1 MDRREA
7 LRRAV
12 KEISDAQRAMRWAEN
27 RSGITDAE
35 LRNLKNRLDYARYV
49 FGLIERDG
57 NEKVL

>member
-1 MDRREA
+1 MDRAEA

-27 RSGITDAE
+27 KRGITDAE
-35 LRNLKNRLDYARYV
+35 LRNLKNRMDYARYV
-49 FGLIERDG
+49 FRLIETDG

>member
-12 KEISDAQRAMRWAEN
+12 KEIRDAQRAMRWAEN
-27 RSGITDAE
+27 KSGITDEE

-49 FGLIERDG
+49 FGLIEMDG

>member
-1 MDRREA
+1 M
-7 LRRAV
+7 RRAV

-27 RSGITDAE
+27 KSGTTDEE

-49 FGLIERDG
+49 FWLIERDG